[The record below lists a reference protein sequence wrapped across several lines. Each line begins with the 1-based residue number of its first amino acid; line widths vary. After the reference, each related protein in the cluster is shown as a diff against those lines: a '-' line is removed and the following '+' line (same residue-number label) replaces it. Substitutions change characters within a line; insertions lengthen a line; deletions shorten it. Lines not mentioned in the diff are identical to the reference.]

1 MQQEREML
9 NLEFRLN
16 DNASTLID
24 DAVFFQPFA
33 ATHINEDLQVVIM
46 RIADNQYLLFDDDN
60 GEMVVIGSATA
71 CNQYQFMRYLNE
83 NEEIII
89 RGGFLD

>member
-1 MQQEREML
+1 ML

-16 DNASTLID
+16 ENASTLIG
-24 DAVFFQPFA
+24 DAAVFQPFA

-46 RIADNQYLLFDDDN
+46 RIANNQYLLFDDDN
-60 GEMVVIGSATA
+60 SEIVIINGATA
-71 CNQYQFMRYLNE
+71 CNEYQFMRYLNE